1 MEVLT
6 YSPVAV
12 FLVLI
17 VVGVP
22 IYVFRTWI
30 IQRVKQ
36 SIIHDYAQDLESH
49 KDEIGRLTTRLHAVQ
64 STANAALI
72 EGQRVSAEWRIKAA
86 DALWRE
92 VLRLRNESPSV
103 LTMLDVLAPGEYQK
117 FVTDEDFR
125 SLVPD
130 MTEVSQIYG
139 NFEEIEHV
147 RPFLGERLFTLFFI
161 YRAVNGRIC
170 FLLVR
175 DVKKGRVTPWYV
187 DNGIHR
193 LLNEVLTPEE
203 FSQFSNLPGRHVRWV
218 RSLIEGKILDH
229 LRRVIAGEIS
239 TTEGLEQ
246 ARKVQEIMQ
255 AIESEDS
262 RK

>member
-6 YSPVAV
+6 YFPVAV
-12 FLVLI
+12 SLVLI

-30 IQRVKQ
+30 SQRVKQ
-36 SIIHDYAQDLESH
+36 SVIHEYAQDLESYR
-49 KDEIGRLTTRLHAVQ
+49 DEIGRLTTQLHAVQ

-72 EGQRVSAEWRIKAA
+72 EGLRVSAEWRIKAA

-103 LTMLDVLAPGEYQK
+103 LTMLDVLAPGEYQA
-117 FVTDEDFR
+117 FVTNERFQP
-125 SLVPD
+125 LVPD
-130 MTEVSQIYG
+130 MIVVGPIYA
-139 NFEEIEHV
+139 NFEIEHV

-170 FLLVR
+170 FLLER
-175 DVKKGRVTPWYV
+175 DVKNGRVTPWFA

-203 FSQFSNLPGRHVRWV
+203 FSQFSNLPGRHVHWV

-229 LRRVIAGEIS
+229 LRKVIAGEIS

-246 ARKVQEIMQ
+246 ARKVQEIMRS
-255 AIESEDS
+255 IESEDS
-262 RK
+262 RR